1 MPESEAA
8 AGIFPTTL
16 QSLIGGLGRYAEK
29 QAVAYFDRLGDRSWS
44 YMTLSDHVERLARG
58 LIEHG
63 RKAGDRLAISARNRP
78 EWIAACLASLR
89 SGAVVVPLDTQ
100 LSDEALHHALRDSGA
115 RLLFTTGV
123 EAGRLRPACSE
134 LGVEII
140 LLEDE
145 GAHFP
150 TGERSWQSLCSLS
163 SDPDGLPAV
172 GEDDEAVLFY
182 TSGTTGP
189 AKGVPLTHRNLMFQI
204 RAIADAKFV
213 RADDR
218 VLLPLPLHHVYPLV
232 IGVLTPLTLGL
243 PLIIPSAFTGSQ
255 VLQALQR
262 GRATLII
269 GVPRLYEALIAGL
282 ETRLKQRGPL
292 QRVLAGGML
301 QLCVLARRR
310 LGLRL
315 GSVLMAPLRRRMAPD
330 LRMVVSGGAA
340 LNQEVAWKLEG
351 LGWLVA
357 TGYGLT
363 ETSPMLTI
371 NLPNSLRFETAGQ
384 IVPGIEL
391 RIDPSAAPEGRKE
404 TTFGE
409 VLAHGPGVFRGYL
422 NLPEKTDEAFTV
434 DGWFRTGD
442 LGWLEN
448 SGYLHLAGRRSTMI
462 VTAGGE
468 NVQPDTIEEA
478 YQKHPAIDEV
488 AVLERQSKIVGLIV
502 PKIGAPASGGD
513 VEAMVRRAVADVS
526 RTLPSYQRLTEFA
539 VTREAIPR
547 TRLGKPRRHL
557 LAERYEQAVRGESQ
571 AVRERRGPMAVEEM
585 SAEDHALLEDPAA
598 RAAWDWLAGRY
609 ADRRLTPDSNLN
621 VDLGVD
627 SMEWLNI
634 SLEMAQRTGAE
645 ITEQAIARV
654 STVRDLLAELAG
666 GGEAKGLT
674 QDWIDNPESA
684 LSEEEKRWLR
694 PLGTVSRAF
703 SLALYWINYVLMGA
717 LFRLRCSGLES
728 LPRQGP
734 YIIAPNHTSF
744 LDPLALAASLDP
756 GLLRRTYWAGWTGIV
771 FKGPIRR
778 ALARLA
784 QAVPIDPRRGAASS
798 LALGAAVL
806 KRKEA
811 LVWFPEGQRSPDGS
825 LQPFRPGLGLLLQHY
840 PVPVVPVVIEGA
852 YAAWPRQR
860 WFPRFS
866 SLAVHIHTPIN
877 SRALEQQ
884 SSTDQP
890 SQRIVDALHAHLAK
904 LLEDTGPSHPPS

>member
-1 MPESEAA
+1 M
-8 AGIFPTTL
+8 
-16 QSLIGGLGRYAEK
+16 
-29 QAVAYFDRLGDRSWS
+29 
-44 YMTLSDHVERLARG
+44 
-58 LIEHG
+58 
-63 RKAGDRLAISARNRP
+63 
-78 EWIAACLASLR
+78 
-89 SGAVVVPLDTQ
+89 
-100 LSDEALHHALRDSGA
+100 
-115 RLLFTTGV
+115 
-123 EAGRLRPACSE
+123 
-134 LGVEII
+134 
-140 LLEDE
+140 
-145 GAHFP
+145 
-150 TGERSWQSLCSLS
+150 
-163 SDPDGLPAV
+163 
-172 GEDDEAVLFY
+172 LFY

-189 AKGVPLTHRNLMFQI
+189 AKGVPLTNRNLMFQI
-204 RAIADAKFV
+204 RAIADANFV

-232 IGVLTPLTLGL
+232 IGVLTPLALGL

-292 QRVLAGGML
+292 QRVIASGML

-315 GSVLMAPLRRRMAPD
+315 GSVLMGPLRRRMAPD

-371 NLPNSLRFETAGQ
+371 NLPDSLRFETAGQ
-384 IVPGIEL
+384 IVPGVEL
-391 RIDPSAAPEGRKE
+391 RTDTSAAPDG
-404 TTFGE
+404 THVGAVGE
-409 VLAHGPGVFRGYL
+409 VLAYGPGVFRGYL
-422 NLPEKTDEAFTV
+422 NLPEKTAQAFTA

-442 LGWLEN
+442 LGWLES

-478 YQKHPAIDEV
+478 YQKHPAIEEV
-488 AVLERQSKIVGLIV
+488 AVLERQGKIVGLIV
-502 PKIGAPASGGD
+502 PKVGALAGGD
-513 VEAMVRRAVADVS
+513 VEAMVRKAVADVS
-526 RTLPSYQRLTEFA
+526 RTLPSYQRLAEFA

-571 AVRERRGPMAVEEM
+571 AVPERRGPMALEEM

-598 RAAWDWLAGRY
+598 RAAWDWLADRY

-634 SLEMAQRTGAE
+634 SLEIAQRTGAE

-654 STVRDLLAELAG
+654 STVRDLLAEVAG
-666 GGEAKGLT
+666 GGEAQGLA
-674 QDWIDNPESA
+674 QAWIDNPESA

-703 SLALYWINYVLMGA
+703 SLALYWINYVLVRA
-717 LFRLRCSGLES
+717 LFRLRCSGLEN
-728 LPRQGP
+728 LPREGP

-744 LDPLALAASLDP
+744 LDPVALAASLNP

-806 KRKEA
+806 KRNEA

-860 WFPRFS
+860 WYPRFS
-866 SLAVHIHTPIN
+866 PLAVHIHPPVDP
-877 SRALEQQ
+877 RALEQQ

-890 SQRIVDALHAHLAK
+890 SQRIVDALHAHLAN
-904 LLEDTGPSHPPS
+904 LLEDTAPSHPPS